1 MKIIRHECL
10 TTYLVSKSVSDV
22 AGSGFAGQKLEMPR
36 GLRESAVLR
45 SLSFNNKCFEVP
57 ANRSALSKPPG
68 SNEQM
73 DLTDNPE
80 GEEID
85 VELK

>member
-1 MKIIRHECL
+1 MNVLQRTWYPNPFLMLQE
-10 TTYLVSKSVSDV
+10 V
-22 AGSGFAGQKLEMPR
+22 ALLARKLEMPR
-36 GLRESAVLR
+36 GLRESTVLR
-45 SLSFNNKCFEVP
+45 SLSFNNKRFEVP

-68 SNEQM
+68 SNEWM

>member
-1 MKIIRHECL
+1 
-10 TTYLVSKSVSDV
+10 
-22 AGSGFAGQKLEMPR
+22 MPR

-45 SLSFNNKCFEVP
+45 SLSFNNKRFEVP
-57 ANRSALSKPPG
+57 ANRSALSKPPD
-68 SNEQM
+68 SNEWM

>member
-1 MKIIRHECL
+1 MNVLQRTWYPNPFLMLQE
-10 TTYLVSKSVSDV
+10 V
-22 AGSGFAGQKLEMPR
+22 ALLARKLEMPR

-45 SLSFNNKCFEVP
+45 SLSFNNKRFEVT
-57 ANRSALSKPPG
+57 ANGSALSKPPG
-68 SNEQM
+68 SNEWM